1 MPSLL
6 EFSNIAN
13 VAKNSIP
20 KNPDVIAYMRVDVS
34 LLAFVMDHINLVEE
48 QLHQANE
55 TIDTLRGLRSAE
67 QSAYDE
73 LMEQKNKLQEQLA
86 GALQQIEELTPV
98 AKSATNPDIVI

>member
-1 MPSLL
+1 MASLL

-20 KNPDVIAYMRVDVS
+20 ENADVIAYMRVDVS

-48 QLHQANE
+48 QLSQANE
-55 TIDTLRGLRSAE
+55 TIDTLRKLREAE
-67 QSAYDE
+67 QNAYDE

-86 GALQQIEELTPV
+86 DALQQIEDMKPAPT
-98 AKSATNPDIVI
+98 KQ

>member
-1 MPSLL
+1 MASLL

-20 KNPDVIAYMRVDVS
+20 ANTDVVAYMRVDVS

-48 QLHQANE
+48 QLSQANE
-55 TIDTLRGLRSAE
+55 TIDTLRKLREAE
-67 QSAYDE
+67 QNAYDE

-86 GALQQIEELTPV
+86 DALQQIEDMKPAPT
-98 AKSATNPDIVI
+98 K

>member
-1 MPSLL
+1 MASLL

-20 KNPDVIAYMRVDVS
+20 ENADVIAYMRVDVS

-48 QLHQANE
+48 QLSQANE
-55 TIDTLRGLRSAE
+55 TIDTLRELREAE
-67 QSAYDE
+67 QNAYDE

-86 GALQQIEELTPV
+86 DALQQIEDMKPPAEST
-98 AKSATNPDIVI
+98 K

>member
-1 MPSLL
+1 MASLL

-20 KNPDVIAYMRVDVS
+20 ANTDVIAYMRVDVS

-48 QLHQANE
+48 QLSQANE
-55 TIDTLRGLRSAE
+55 TIDTLRKLREAE
-67 QSAYDE
+67 QNAYDE

-86 GALQQIEELTPV
+86 DALQQIEDMKPPAEST
-98 AKSATNPDIVI
+98 K

>member
-1 MPSLL
+1 MASLL

-20 KNPDVIAYMRVDVS
+20 ASADVIAYMRVDVS

-48 QLHQANE
+48 QLSQANE
-55 TIDTLRGLRSAE
+55 TIDTLRKLREAE
-67 QSAYDE
+67 QNAYDE

-86 GALQQIEELTPV
+86 DALQQIEDMKPAPTE
-98 AKSATNPDIVI
+98 

>member
-1 MPSLL
+1 MASLL

-34 LLAFVMDHINLVEE
+34 LLAFVMDHINLVEA
-48 QLHQANE
+48 QLSQSYE
-55 TIDTLRGLRSAE
+55 TVDTLRGLRGAE

-86 GALQQIEELTPV
+86 DALQQIEDMKPS
-98 AKSATNPDIVI
+98 AKSTE

>member
-1 MPSLL
+1 MASLL

-34 LLAFVMDHINLVEE
+34 LLAFVMDHINLVEA
-48 QLHQANE
+48 QLSQSYE
-55 TIDTLRGLRSAE
+55 TVDTLRGLRTAE
-67 QSAYDE
+67 QQAYAD

-86 GALQQIEELTPV
+86 DALQQIEDMKPPAEPTE
-98 AKSATNPDIVI
+98 

>member
-1 MPSLL
+1 MASLL

-20 KNPDVIAYMRVDVS
+20 ENPDVIAYMRVGVG

-48 QLHQANE
+48 QLSQANE
-55 TIDTLRGLRSAE
+55 TIDTLRELRTAE

-73 LMEQKNKLQEQLA
+73 LMEQRNKLQEQLA
-86 GALQQIEELTPV
+86 DALQQIEDMKTQ
-98 AKSATNPDIVI
+98 AKPTE

>member
-1 MPSLL
+1 MASLL

-20 KNPDVIAYMRVDVS
+20 ANADVVAYMRVDVS

-48 QLHQANE
+48 QLSQANE
-55 TIDTLRGLRSAE
+55 TIDTLRKLREAE
-67 QSAYDE
+67 QNAYDE

-86 GALQQIEELTPV
+86 DALQQIEDMKPAPT
-98 AKSATNPDIVI
+98 K